1 MCTRLCVQ
9 MCFQFSWS
17 VIARSY
23 GNSMFNFLGS
33 CQSFPKSLSHSTFP
47 PATSQAQFL
56 PIVTNTPIVSHF
68 DCSHLCGFE
77 VIPHF
82 GFGLHFPN
90 DSWCWVYFPMLISPL
105 AIFISLEKDIE
116 KRFPSFAHFYVG
128 LCFFCC
134 FFVFFKIYLLIM
146 LLQLSHSPPFT
157 RFVGGRPTHWA
168 TSVRAKGVYF
178 FKVRYL

>member
-128 LCFFCC
+128 LFGFFLL
-134 FFVFFKIYLLIM
+134 FFGVFLNIFIAYAITVVPFPPPNSTPSCPPPP
-146 LLQLSHSPPFT
+146 SHIP
-157 RFVGGRPTHWA
+157 H
-168 TSVRAKGVYF
+168 
-178 FKVRYL
+178 L